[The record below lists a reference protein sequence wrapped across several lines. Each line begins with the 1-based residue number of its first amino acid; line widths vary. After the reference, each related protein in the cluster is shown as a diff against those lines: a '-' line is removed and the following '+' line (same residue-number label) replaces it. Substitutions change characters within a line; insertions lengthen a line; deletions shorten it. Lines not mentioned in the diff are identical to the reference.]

1 MANSSESSQN
11 NELSVEQLNA
21 IELLIAGKSDQAVAK
36 KVGVS
41 RKTIKA
47 WRNSDDKF
55 AAALDRARRAVWA
68 ARIIS
73 ISKR

>member
-11 NELSVEQLNA
+11 KELSVEQLNA
-21 IELLIAGKSDQAVAK
+21 IELLIADKSDQVVAK

-41 RKTIKA
+41 RQTIIA
-47 WRNSDDKF
+47 WCNSDDEF
-55 AAALDRARRAVWA
+55 AAALNRARRSVWA